1 MGGFFIS
8 NFCDNQLWLC
18 TLLISCCLSSAK
30 IQNFKAIHN
39 YLPPLRFLLIVVYH
53 LQRYKISKQFTTVFR
68 TA

>member
-8 NFCDNQLWLC
+8 NFSDNQLWLC

-39 YLPPLRFLLIVVYH
+39 FCNVSVSNSRLFIICKDTKFQSNSQLLCF
-53 LQRYKISKQFTTVFR
+53 S
-68 TA
+68 

>member
-39 YLPPLRFLLIVVYH
+39 SIAHFIKKVCWTDLAKDSSNR
-53 LQRYKISKQFTTVFR
+53 QFFQSL
-68 TA
+68 

>member
-30 IQNFKAIHN
+30 IQNFKATCNDLTHI
-39 YLPPLRFLLIVVYH
+39 F
-53 LQRYKISKQFTTVFR
+53 
-68 TA
+68 

>member
-8 NFCDNQLWLC
+8 NFCDNQLLLC

-39 YLPPLRFLLIVVYH
+39 KTMYLVGSYLLPLDGRLLIHFFSY
-53 LQRYKISKQFTTVFR
+53 LCKL
-68 TA
+68 

>member
-30 IQNFKAIHN
+30 IQNFKAIHQFFSGN
-39 YLPPLRFLLIVVYH
+39 SFHIKNLSVACLQQTDFQYL
-53 LQRYKISKQFTTVFR
+53 
-68 TA
+68 